1 MNYKQKYKAALERA
15 RMINNGEDVDI
26 KAGTTT
32 CEYIFPELAESEDEK
47 IRKAL
52 LEHIV
57 RIDCEVPL
65 GAHHRIN
72 GVDNSKIIA
81 WLEKQKEK
89 KI

>member
-32 CEYIFPELAESEDEK
+32 CEYIFPELKKSKDEK
-47 IRKAL
+47 IREMLIKFFSNGLDYASSTNGIPDKD
-52 LEHIV
+52 IV
-57 RIDCEVPL
+57 V
-65 GAHHRIN
+65 
-72 GVDNSKIIA
+72 